1 MPKLKITLLFKILII
16 LVIVW
21 CLINLFFFKYSSK
34 FNGNETNIEG
44 FIIDYHFKDD
54 TLKMSVKAQEKLIVN
69 YQIKSEEEK
78 SKLEETLGFN
88 DYVILKGHLEVPL
101 GNDIPNVFSYQKY
114 LEHQHIYYVFDA
126 QNLTVKANNN
136 FLYKIK
142 NWCYKRINKIEQ
154 NEYLKALLLGVKD
167 DIDTELFK
175 TNGIS
180 HLFAISGMHISL
192 FILILSKNKYLK
204 KSLIIL
210 GFLWFYAFLVGF
222 TPSILRSVLF
232 YTIKKFKLNLTN
244 EQILTIIICL
254 MLFLNPFYLYN
265 IGFIYSFLI
274 SFGLLTYHSSKNM
287 LKISLFTFFI
297 SLPVTAINNYKVNFL
312 TILFNIIAIPYVSVI
327 MYPLA
332 LLTFVLPIFSKVFNC
347 FTALFILLN
356 KLWETIKVGIFI
368 IPKVNFIFWL
378 IYFYLFYKA
387 FYYHQKNYY
396 ICLIVL
402 IIIIHFIPY
411 FDNSLKVTYLS
422 VGQGDSTL
430 LVSPHLKKVVLID
443 TGGSYAK
450 KNYQVANI
458 VTYLNSL
465 GINRI
470 DSLILS
476 HGDYDHAG
484 NTIELIS
491 NIKIKEIILNNDEK
505 NDLEKKII
513 ANNIKYYQNI
523 NYLTFDKYRLEF
535 LNTKKYDNENDN
547 SNVVYLNY
555 HNYQFLFM
563 GDAGIAKE
571 NDLIEKYKLKNITF
585 LKVGHHGSNTSSS
598 KEFITKIKPKYSII
612 SVGINNRYGH
622 PNKETLDN
630 LVNSK
635 IYRTDLNGSI
645 IVNIKNNKLSID
657 TCF

>member
-1 MPKLKITLLFKILII
+1 MIITLRVITIPKITSINEKAKIKGTVSMVINKNQYLVKPNNI
-16 LVIVW
+16 LVMT
-21 CLINLFFFKYSSK
+21 
-34 FNGNETNIEG
+34 E
-44 FIIDYHFKDD
+44 D
-54 TLKMSVKAQEKLIVN
+54 
-69 YQIKSEEEK
+69 
-78 SKLEETLGFN
+78 KLEIGDEIKIDCL
-88 DYVILKGHLEVPL
+88 LKSPSKQSNFYLF
-101 GNDIPNVFSYQKY
+101 DYQKY
-114 LEHQHIYYVFDA
+114 L
-126 QNLTVKANNN
+126 LS
-136 FLYKIK
+136 K
-142 NWCYKRINKIEQ
+142 NINKIC
-154 NEYLKALLLGVKD
+154 YLNKMTKVGVTNNLLLLSKRYIRKQIEKRNNEEYYKMFLLGSKEDIKKNLKD
-167 DIDTELFK
+167 SFIQ
-175 TNGIS
+175 NGIS